1 MKKWLFLVGLTAL
14 LLHGAQD
21 ARAAA
26 VEELFTQFSKYFE
39 LHPVDQQ
46 FLAEQMAGDFR
57 RIHARHAPEAAPFLD

>member
-26 VEELFTQFSKYFE
+26 VEELFTKVKVT
-39 LHPVDQQ
+39 LNLPPADQQ